1 MSFSRVKGQKQEM
14 QFIILLSFTLMEEL
28 HQWPKNITDLFF
40 IVREFNNKEDKNKLD
55 NNVTTKLIFFL
66 EETSILISLTSAY

>member
-28 HQWPKNITDLFF
+28 HQWPKTSLAFF
-40 IVREFNNKEDKNKLD
+40 Y
-55 NNVTTKLIFFL
+55 
-66 EETSILISLTSAY
+66 SP